1 MARRIANRKQLRAEA
16 EAAEA
21 AGEKKKKPAK
31 KKAATR
37 KTKAKDKQVRLKAFW
52 GVFDHT
58 LKRVAM
64 FEYSERRQADR
75 KAKELTDKKK
85 RPHFVQQVKEPVED

>member
-16 EAAEA
+16 EAADA
-21 AGEKKKKPAK
+21 AGEKKKKKPTK

-37 KTKAKDKQVRLKAFW
+37 KSKDKQVRLKAFW

-58 LKRVAM
+58 LKRVAL

-75 KAKELTDKKK
+75 KAKELTEKKK
-85 RPHFVQQVKEPVED
+85 RPHFVQQVKEPVEE